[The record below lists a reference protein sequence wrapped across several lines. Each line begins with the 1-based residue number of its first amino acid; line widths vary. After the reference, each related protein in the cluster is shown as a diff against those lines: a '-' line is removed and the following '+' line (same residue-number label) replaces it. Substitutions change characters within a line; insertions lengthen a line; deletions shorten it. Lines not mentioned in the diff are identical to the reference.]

1 VIFLNAVTAEEPVTV
16 SREVGAAHLF
26 FGLGGIRGE
35 ALEHGRGEGVFR
47 LVIMIRGERVGGGG
61 GPLALAVAVQQG
73 AEAAFPVV
81 DLAGLIV
88 AVSQI
93 PPCHFGVRM
102 IGKRGEVFGKNLRG
116 ALEVIDA
123 VLLGGARLGGVV
135 EVFAALEE
143 VVGGVRT
150 QRGIDGLGPGN
161 LGDCR
166 AGDED
171 EKCERAFQDA
181 GSVVRFGA
189 FAK

>member
-1 VIFLNAVTAEEPVTV
+1 MNDIIKLKNSKANGFSIVELLIVIVVIGILAAIPIVSYSGVTSRANTAANQSNAN
-16 SREVGAAHLF
+16 S
-26 FGLGGIRGE
+26 
-35 ALEHGRGEGVFR
+35 
-47 LVIMIRGERVGGGG
+47 
-61 GPLALAVAVQQG
+61 VQQG

-166 AGDED
+166 AGDEN

-181 GSVVRFGA
+181 GSVVLFGA